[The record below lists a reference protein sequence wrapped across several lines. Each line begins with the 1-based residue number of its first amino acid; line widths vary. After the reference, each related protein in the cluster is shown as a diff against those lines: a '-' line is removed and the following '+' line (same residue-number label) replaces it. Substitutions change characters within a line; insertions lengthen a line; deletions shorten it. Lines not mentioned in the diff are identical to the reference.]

1 MNDLLV
7 VQVLQAQED
16 VAKAFP
22 DNKNADLDFPV
33 VDPNLYC
40 KQFILTGKLNNLT
53 CLKKMICGSKI
64 PTRPLPPTAASQPE
78 SQEPRLSPAAR
89 TPCTGCPASCKL

>member
-1 MNDLLV
+1 M
-7 VQVLQAQED
+7 QVLQAQED

-22 DNKNADLDFPV
+22 DNENADLDFPV

-53 CLKKMICGSKI
+53 CLKND
-64 PTRPLPPTAASQPE
+64 T
-78 SQEPRLSPAAR
+78 
-89 TPCTGCPASCKL
+89 